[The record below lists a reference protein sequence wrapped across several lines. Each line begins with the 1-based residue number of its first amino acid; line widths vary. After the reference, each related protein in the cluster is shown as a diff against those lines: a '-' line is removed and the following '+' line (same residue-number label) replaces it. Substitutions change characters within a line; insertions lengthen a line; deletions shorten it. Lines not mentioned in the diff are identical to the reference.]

1 MKYTIGC
8 TSRPY
13 ESLTFSEAC
22 EHISAAGY
30 TDVAVFANAGQNPV
44 RANSTSS
51 EIRATSKTAANAGL
65 TPSAVMGSVQFLKE
79 GLEVCLDDY
88 KRLIDNVAALGA
100 KWLLDCGTASE
111 ADYND
116 YYELMRRAAPH
127 AAQAGVNIALK
138 PHGGISLTVQDLI
151 RADQEVSHSAFGICY
166 DPGNIIYY
174 TKGELR
180 PETDIDAVA
189 SRVTTVIVKDC
200 VVQHGTPDVR
210 VTPGEGLVDFKR
222 VMDGLV
228 ASGFDGPLYVE
239 CVAGS
244 TLNEINANI
253 ESTLRF
259 VRGILT

>member
-1 MKYTIGC
+1 
-8 TSRPY
+8 
-13 ESLTFSEAC
+13 
-22 EHISAAGY
+22 
-30 TDVAVFANAGQNPV
+30 
-44 RANSTSS
+44 
-51 EIRATSKTAANAGL
+51 
-65 TPSAVMGSVQFLKE
+65 
-79 GLEVCLDDY
+79 
-88 KRLIDNVAALGA
+88 
-100 KWLLDCGTASE
+100 
-111 ADYND
+111 
-116 YYELMRRAAPH
+116 
-127 AAQAGVNIALK
+127 
-138 PHGGISLTVQDLI
+138 
-151 RADQEVSHSAFGICY
+151 VSHSAFGICY